1 MLHSK
6 AYWNLRYD
14 RIKKY
19 RIVGKRFMIR
29 YLITEEH
36 KINELNTPKP
46 GCWIKMTKPAEEEAI
61 YIAEQLSMD
70 EKDILAAV
78 DPEEKNRIEL
88 QDDYTLILMDIPSIE
103 MRHNQQTYTT
113 IPLGILLTQDE
124 IVTVC
129 SEDTPVLDFF
139 ERYSVRD
146 FSTKKKLRFVYQI
159 MLRTSTMFQR
169 ALTDLD
175 SKRTEIEERI
185 DEVESEEDLLR
196 LHELESTLVY
206 FDTSLRGNGIV
217 LNRLTRYN
225 RLQQY
230 AEDKE
235 LLDDVIVENQ
245 QAIEMT
251 SIYKDIIDST
261 RELLSN
267 ILDARLNNVM
277 KRLTSVTL
285 ILAIPTMIS
294 GMYGMNVSSK
304 WVPLANT
311 AHGFGL
317 ILIVTLVICIVLMLI
332 LHKKKML

>member
-1 MLHSK
+1 
-6 AYWNLRYD
+6 
-14 RIKKY
+14 
-19 RIVGKRFMIR
+19 
-29 YLITEEH
+29 
-36 KINELNTPKP
+36 
-46 GCWIKMTKPAEEEAI
+46 MTKPAEEEAI

-88 QDDYTLILMDIPSIE
+88 QDDYTLILMDIPSVE

-311 AHGFGL
+311 AHGFGI
-317 ILIVTLVICIVLMLI
+317 ILLVTLIICIVLMLI

>member
-1 MLHSK
+1 
-6 AYWNLRYD
+6 
-14 RIKKY
+14 
-19 RIVGKRFMIR
+19 
-29 YLITEEH
+29 
-36 KINELNTPKP
+36 
-46 GCWIKMTKPAEEEAI
+46 MTKPAEEEAI

-317 ILIVTLVICIVLMLI
+317 ILLVTLVICIVLMLI

>member
-1 MLHSK
+1 
-6 AYWNLRYD
+6 
-14 RIKKY
+14 
-19 RIVGKRFMIR
+19 MIR

-36 KINELNTPKP
+36 KINELEAPKP

-88 QDDYTLILMDIPSIE
+88 QDDYTLILMDIPSVE

-175 SKRTEIEERI
+175 SKRMEIEERI

-304 WVPLANT
+304 WMPLANA
-311 AHGFGL
+311 AHGFGI
-317 ILIVTLVICIVLMLI
+317 ILIITLVICLILMLI